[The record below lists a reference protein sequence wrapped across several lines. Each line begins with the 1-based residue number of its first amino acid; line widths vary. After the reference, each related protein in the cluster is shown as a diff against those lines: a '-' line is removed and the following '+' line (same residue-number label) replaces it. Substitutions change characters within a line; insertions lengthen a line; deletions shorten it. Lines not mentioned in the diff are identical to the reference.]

1 MAGVSVGFLNFKV
14 GVNTDAF
21 SKGLKKIERRAAR
34 LSKSMKK
41 TGRALTTNLTL
52 PLVAF
57 GAAGLK
63 AFDEQQKAIAQVEAG
78 LKSTANVA
86 GFTSK
91 ELQKMASDLQKTSL
105 FGDEDILKNAT
116 AQLLTFTNI
125 TGEQFAKTQ
134 ELALDLATRL
144 DGDLKSSSIMLG
156 KALNDPVANL
166 SALSRAGIQFSV
178 DQKEVINSLVETG
191 NLAEAQTIILE
202 ELEKQYGGSAEA
214 ARDAGLGPVQ
224 ALANTFSDLSE
235 QIGAR
240 LLPVVQSFAQFLVNL
255 MEKFDKLD
263 EGTKN
268 TIVTLGLVLAIIG
281 PVILIVSQLVTAFI
295 AITRAIRIAR
305 IAMIKFNVVLKANP
319 VGVIVLAIIAFITV
333 LVILY
338 NNVEEVRG
346 VLHGLFKAA
355 VKIFTGL
362 KDLVMDSLGGVGEI
376 LVGIFT
382 LDIDKITEGFR
393 KSGKAFKDY
402 GKGIVDEYK
411 AGYKEG
417 IEADPLDFSE
427 ILGMT
432 EEEAPEVDVTGN
444 VTELKTDDLDDL
456 TNDVVDLTPTGT
468 SGPTKSPYEI
478 DIDALKRNHK
488 EAILVEKENL
498 LNGVITKEE
507 FNKRIRE
514 EELGHLEQMKL
525 VNENYGKDVLDL
537 ETQIVD
543 AKQNIFDNTPINEFE
558 GALGSLGDKMA
569 EFFGTDVKTL
579 EEGVAGI
586 MHRIE
591 DELAQ
596 GADSFEEY
604 AENVKKMMKD
614 IIGAQIAAGVSA
626 AVRTA
631 LETLPPFPGSVFLIP
646 ALAGAAAGLA
656 RTAFNSLIPAFAE
669 GGLVTG
675 PTLGLIGE
683 GIGTNASNPEVI
695 APLDKLKGFMNGG
708 DRVVVEGVIKGND
721 IFLSNQ
727 RTKQS
732 RFRTI

>member
-224 ALANTFSDLSE
+224 ALGNTFSDLSE

-240 LLPVVQSFAQFLVNL
+240 LLPVVQSFAEFLVNL

-263 EGTKN
+263 EGTKD

-281 PVILIVSQLVTAFI
+281 PVILIVAQLVSAFI

-305 IAMIKFNVVLKANP
+305 IAMIKFNAVLVANP
-319 VGVIVLAIIAFITV
+319 VGVIVLAIIAFISI

-362 KDLVMDSLGGVGEI
+362 KDLVMDSLGGVGDI

-402 GKGIVDEYK
+402 GSGIVDEFK

-417 IEADPLDFSE
+417 IEAEPLDFSE

-444 VTELKTDDLDDL
+444 VTNLKTDDLENIEV
-456 TNDVVDLTPTGT
+456 TTPTTTT
-468 SGPTKSPYEI
+468 STEPTKSPFEV

-488 EAILVEKENL
+488 EAIIAEKENL
-498 LNGVITKEE
+498 LNGLITKEE
-507 FNKRIRE
+507 FNQRIRE
-514 EELGHLEQMKL
+514 EELGHLEQMKM
-525 VNENYGKDVLDL
+525 VNEQYGKDVLDL
-537 ETQIVD
+537 EEKIVD
-543 AKQNIFDNTPINEFE
+543 AKQNIFDNTEVREFE

-569 EFFGTDVKTL
+569 
-579 EEGVAGI
+579 
-586 MHRIE
+586 R
-591 DELAQ
+591 
-596 GADSFEEY
+596 
-604 AENVKKMMKD
+604 
-614 IIGAQIAAGVSA
+614 
-626 AVRTA
+626 R
-631 LETLPPFPGSVFLIP
+631 
-646 ALAGAAAGLA
+646 
-656 RTAFNSLIPAFAE
+656 R
-669 GGLVTG
+669 
-675 PTLGLIGE
+675 
-683 GIGTNASNPEVI
+683 
-695 APLDKLKGFMNGG
+695 
-708 DRVVVEGVIKGND
+708 DRRYDG
-721 IFLSNQ
+721 
-727 RTKQS
+727 
-732 RFRTI
+732 

>member
-224 ALANTFSDLSE
+224 ALGNTFSDLSE

-240 LLPVVQSFAQFLVNL
+240 LLPVVQNFAEFLVNL

-263 EGTKN
+263 EGTKD

-281 PVILIVSQLVTAFI
+281 PVILIVAQLVSAFI

-305 IAMIKFNVVLKANP
+305 IAMIKFNAVLVANP
-319 VGVIVLAIIAFITV
+319 VGVIVLAIIAFITI

-362 KDLVMDSLGGVGEI
+362 KDLVMDSLGGVGDI

-402 GKGIVDEYK
+402 GSGIVDEFK

-417 IEADPLDFSE
+417 IEAEPLDFSE

-444 VTELKTDDLDDL
+444 VTNLKTDDLENIEV
-456 TNDVVDLTPTGT
+456 TTPTTTT
-468 SGPTKSPYEI
+468 STEPTKSPFEV

-488 EAILVEKENL
+488 EAIIAEKENL
-498 LNGVITKEE
+498 LNGLITKEE
-507 FNKRIRE
+507 FNQRIRE
-514 EELGHLEQMKL
+514 EELGHLEQMKM
-525 VNENYGKDVLDL
+525 VNEQYGKDVLDL
-537 ETQIVD
+537 EEKIVD
-543 AKQNIFDNTPINEFE
+543 AKQNIFDNTEVREFE

-569 EFFGTDVKTL
+569 EFFDVDLKTL
-579 EEGVAGI
+579 EDGMMGI
-586 MHRIE
+586 LTKLG

-604 AENVKKMMKD
+604 AQNVKGMLKD
-614 IIGAQIAAGVSA
+614 VIGGLISQGVTAAI
-626 AVRTA
+626 TNA
-631 LETLPPFPGSVFLIP
+631 LTSTSFLPPFLIP
-646 ALAGAAAGLA
+646 VVAGAAAGLA

>member
-214 ARDAGLGPVQ
+214 ARNAGLGPVQ
-224 ALANTFSDLSE
+224 ALGNTFSDLSE

-240 LLPVVQSFAQFLVNL
+240 LLPVVQNFAEFLVNL

-263 EGTKN
+263 EGTKD

-281 PVILIVSQLVTAFI
+281 PVILIVAQLVSAFI

-305 IAMIKFNVVLKANP
+305 IAMIKFNAVLVANP
-319 VGVIVLAIIAFITV
+319 VGVIVLAIIAFITI

-362 KDLVMDSLGGVGEI
+362 KDLVMDSLGGVGDI

-402 GKGIVDEYK
+402 GSGIVDEFK

-417 IEADPLDFSE
+417 IEAEPLDFSE

-432 EEEAPEVDVTGN
+432 EEDAPEVDVTGN
-444 VTELKTDDLDDL
+444 VTDLKTDDLENIEV
-456 TNDVVDLTPTGT
+456 TTPTT
-468 SGPTKSPYEI
+468 TTPTEPTKSPFEI

-488 EAILVEKENL
+488 KSVIALKENL
-498 LNGVITKEE
+498 LNGKLTKEE
-507 FNKRIRE
+507 FNQKIRE
-514 EELGHLEQMKL
+514 EELAHLEQMKM
-525 VNENYGKDVLDL
+525 VNEHYGKDILDL
-537 ETQIVD
+537 EEKIVD
-543 AKQNIFDNTPINEFE
+543 SKQNIFDNTPINEFE
-558 GALGSLGDKMA
+558 GALGSLGDKIA
-569 EFFGTDVKTL
+569 DFFGTDVQTL
-579 EEGVAGI
+579 EQGMKAI
-586 MHRIE
+586 MDRLK

-604 AENVKKMMKD
+604 AQNVKKMLKD
-614 IIGAQIAAGVSA
+614 IVGGLISKGVAA
-626 AVRTA
+626 AVSNA
-631 LETLPPFPGSVFLIP
+631 MEGMAAFPGSSFLIP
-646 ALAGAAAGLA
+646 VIAGAAAGLA
-656 RTAFNSLIPAFAE
+656 RTAFNSLIPAFAQ

>member
-214 ARDAGLGPVQ
+214 ARNAGLGPVQ
-224 ALANTFSDLSE
+224 ALGNTFSDLSE

-240 LLPVVQSFAQFLVNL
+240 LLPVVQNFAEFLVNL

-263 EGTKN
+263 EGTKD

-281 PVILIVSQLVTAFI
+281 PVILIVAQLVSAFI

-305 IAMIKFNVVLKANP
+305 IAMIKFNAVLVANP
-319 VGVIVLAIIAFITV
+319 VGVIVLAIIAFITI

-362 KDLVMDSLGGVGEI
+362 KDLVMDSLGGVGDI

-402 GKGIVDEYK
+402 GSGIVDEFK

-417 IEADPLDFSE
+417 IEAEPLDFSE

-432 EEEAPEVDVTGN
+432 EEDAPEVDVTGN
-444 VTELKTDDLDDL
+444 VTDLKTDDLENIEV
-456 TNDVVDLTPTGT
+456 TTPTT
-468 SGPTKSPYEI
+468 TTPTEPTKSPFEI

-488 EAILVEKENL
+488 KSVIALKENL
-498 LNGVITKEE
+498 LNGKLTKEE
-507 FNKRIRE
+507 FNQKIRE
-514 EELGHLEQMKL
+514 EELAHLEQMKM
-525 VNENYGKDVLDL
+525 VNEHYGKDILDL
-537 ETQIVD
+537 EEKIVD
-543 AKQNIFDNTPINEFE
+543 SKQNIFDNTPINEFE
-558 GALGSLGDKMA
+558 GALGSLGDKIA
-569 EFFGTDVKTL
+569 DFFGTDVQTL
-579 EEGVAGI
+579 EQGMKAI
-586 MHRIE
+586 MDRLK

-604 AENVKKMMKD
+604 AQNVKKMLKD
-614 IIGAQIAAGVSA
+614 IVGGLISKGVAA
-626 AVRTA
+626 AVSNA
-631 LETLPPFPGSVFLIP
+631 MEGMAAFPGSSFLIP
-646 ALAGAAAGLA
+646 VIAGAAAGLA
-656 RTAFNSLIPAFAE
+656 RTAFNYLIPAFAQ

>member
-214 ARDAGLGPVQ
+214 ARNAGLGPVQ
-224 ALANTFSDLSE
+224 ALGNTFSDLSE

-240 LLPVVQSFAQFLVNL
+240 LLPVVQNFAEFLVNL

-263 EGTKN
+263 EGTKD

-281 PVILIVSQLVTAFI
+281 PVILIVAQLVSAFI

-305 IAMIKFNVVLKANP
+305 IAMIKFNAVLVANP
-319 VGVIVLAIIAFITV
+319 VGVIVLAIIAFITI

-362 KDLVMDSLGGVGEI
+362 KDLVMDSLGGVGDI

-402 GKGIVDEYK
+402 GSGIVDEFK

-417 IEADPLDFSE
+417 IEAEPLDFSE

-432 EEEAPEVDVTGN
+432 EEDAPEVDVTGN
-444 VTELKTDDLDDL
+444 VTDLKTDDLENIEV
-456 TNDVVDLTPTGT
+456 TTPTTTT
-468 SGPTKSPYEI
+468 STEPTKSPFEV

-488 EAILVEKENL
+488 EAIIAEKENL
-498 LNGVITKEE
+498 LNGLITKEE
-507 FNKRIRE
+507 FNQRIRE
-514 EELGHLEQMKL
+514 EELGHLEQMKM
-525 VNENYGKDVLDL
+525 VNEQYGKDVLDL
-537 ETQIVD
+537 EEKIVD
-543 AKQNIFDNTPINEFE
+543 AKQNIFDNTEVREFE

-569 EFFGTDVKTL
+569 EFFDVDLKTL
-579 EEGVAGI
+579 EDGMMGI
-586 MHRIE
+586 LTKLG

-604 AENVKKMMKD
+604 AQNVKGMLKD
-614 IIGAQIAAGVSA
+614 VIGGLISQGVTAAI
-626 AVRTA
+626 TNA
-631 LETLPPFPGSVFLIP
+631 LTSTSFLPPFLIP
-646 ALAGAAAGLA
+646 VVAGAAAGLA

>member
-214 ARDAGLGPVQ
+214 ARNAGLGPVQ
-224 ALANTFSDLSE
+224 ALGNTFSDLSE

-240 LLPVVQSFAQFLVNL
+240 LLPVVQNFAEFLVNL

-263 EGTKN
+263 EGTKD

-281 PVILIVSQLVTAFI
+281 PVILIVAQLVSAFI

-305 IAMIKFNVVLKANP
+305 IAMIKFNAVLVANP
-319 VGVIVLAIIAFITV
+319 VGVIVLAIIAFISI

-362 KDLVMDSLGGVGEI
+362 KDLVMDSLGGVGDI

-402 GKGIVDEYK
+402 GSGIVDEFK

-417 IEADPLDFSE
+417 IEAEPLDFSE

-432 EEEAPEVDVTGN
+432 EEDAPEVDVTGN
-444 VTELKTDDLDDL
+444 VTDLKTDDLENIEV
-456 TNDVVDLTPTGT
+456 TTPTT
-468 SGPTKSPYEI
+468 TTPTEPTKSPFEI

-488 EAILVEKENL
+488 KSVIALKENL
-498 LNGVITKEE
+498 LNGKLTKEE
-507 FNKRIRE
+507 FNQKIRE
-514 EELGHLEQMKL
+514 EELAHLEQMKM
-525 VNENYGKDVLDL
+525 VNEHYGKDILDL
-537 ETQIVD
+537 EEKIVD
-543 AKQNIFDNTPINEFE
+543 SKQNIFDNTPINEFE
-558 GALGSLGDKMA
+558 GALGSLGDKIA
-569 EFFGTDVKTL
+569 DFFGTDVQTL
-579 EEGVAGI
+579 EQGMKAI
-586 MHRIE
+586 MDRLK

-604 AENVKKMMKD
+604 AQNVKKMLKD
-614 IIGAQIAAGVSA
+614 IVGGLISKGVAA
-626 AVRTA
+626 AVSNA
-631 LETLPPFPGSVFLIP
+631 MEGMAAFPGSSFLIP
-646 ALAGAAAGLA
+646 VIAGAAAGLA
-656 RTAFNSLIPAFAE
+656 RTAFNSLIPAFAQ

>member
-224 ALANTFSDLSE
+224 ALGNTFSDLSE

-240 LLPVVQSFAQFLVNL
+240 LLPVVQSFAEFLVNL

-263 EGTKN
+263 EGTKD

-281 PVILIVSQLVTAFI
+281 PVILIVAQLVSAFI

-305 IAMIKFNVVLKANP
+305 IAMIKFNAVLVANP
-319 VGVIVLAIIAFITV
+319 VGVIVLAIIAFISI

-362 KDLVMDSLGGVGEI
+362 KDLVMDSLGGVGDI

-402 GKGIVDEYK
+402 GSGIVDEFK

-417 IEADPLDFSE
+417 IEAEPLDFSE

-432 EEEAPEVDVTGN
+432 EEDAPEVDVTGN
-444 VTELKTDDLDDL
+444 VTDLKTDDLENIEV
-456 TNDVVDLTPTGT
+456 TTPTT
-468 SGPTKSPYEI
+468 TTPTEPTKSPFEI

-488 EAILVEKENL
+488 KSVIALKENL
-498 LNGVITKEE
+498 LNGKLTKEE
-507 FNKRIRE
+507 FNQKIRE
-514 EELGHLEQMKL
+514 EELAHLEQMKM
-525 VNENYGKDVLDL
+525 VNEHYGKDILDL
-537 ETQIVD
+537 EEKIVD
-543 AKQNIFDNTPINEFE
+543 SKQNIFDNTPINEFE
-558 GALGSLGDKMA
+558 GALGSLGDKIA
-569 EFFGTDVKTL
+569 DFFGTDVQTL
-579 EEGVAGI
+579 EQGMKAI
-586 MHRIE
+586 MDRLK

-604 AENVKKMMKD
+604 AQNVKKMLKD
-614 IIGAQIAAGVSA
+614 IVGGLISKGVAA
-626 AVRTA
+626 AVSNA
-631 LETLPPFPGSVFLIP
+631 MEGMAAFPGSSFLIP
-646 ALAGAAAGLA
+646 VIAGAAAGLA
-656 RTAFNSLIPAFAE
+656 RTAFNSLIPAFAQ

>member
-41 TGRALTTNLTL
+41 TGRTLTTNLTL

-166 SALSRAGIQFSV
+166 SALSRAGIQFST

-224 ALANTFSDLSE
+224 ALGNTFSDLSE
-235 QIGAR
+235 EIGER
-240 LLPVVQSFAQFLVNL
+240 LLPVVQGFAEFLVNL
-255 MEKFDKLD
+255 MEKFDKLN
-263 EGTKN
+263 EGTKD
-268 TIVTLGLVLAIIG
+268 TIVTFGLVLAILG
-281 PVILIVSQLVTAFI
+281 PVILIVAQLVSAFI

-305 IAMIKFNVVLKANP
+305 IAMIKFNVVLAANP

-362 KDLVMDSLGGVGEI
+362 KDLVMDSLGGVGDI

-402 GKGIVDEYK
+402 GSGIVDEFK

-417 IEADPLDFSE
+417 IDAEPLDFSE

-432 EEEAPEVDVTGN
+432 EEDAPEVDVTGN
-444 VTELKTDDLDDL
+444 VTDLKTDDLENL
-456 TNDVVDLTPTGT
+456 EVTTPTT
-468 SGPTKSPYEI
+468 TTPTESTGPSPYEV

-488 EAILVEKENL
+488 EAIIAEKENL
-498 LNGVITKEE
+498 LNGLITKEE
-507 FNKRIRE
+507 FNQRIRE
-514 EELGHLEQMKL
+514 EELGHLEQMKM
-525 VNENYGKDVLDL
+525 VNEAYGKDVLDL
-537 ETQIVD
+537 EEKIVD
-543 AKQNIFDNTPINEFE
+543 AKQNIFDNTEVREFE

-569 EFFGTDVKTL
+569 EFFDVDLKTL
-579 EEGVAGI
+579 EDGMMSVLTKLG
-586 MHRIE
+586 

-604 AENVKKMMKD
+604 AQNVKGMLKD
-614 IIGAQIAAGVSA
+614 VIGGLISQGVTAAI
-626 AVRTA
+626 TNA
-631 LETLPPFPGSVFLIP
+631 LTSTSFLPPFLIP
-646 ALAGAAAGLA
+646 VVAGAAAGLA